1 MKLNLPLESIV
12 FWGFKKR
19 GTFATNA
26 MTFKIASG
34 QTGSLL
40 RIRSLMN
47 SWFGAILGGG
57 VYGAW
62 ASWANWGQ
70 GASPGTGFTTRAW
83 CSGAS
88 FALLGVY
95 GAQSHRQ
102 LCRGRCTVNRLTR
115 RAQWTRV
122 SQCSSHNDPP
132 ISDNRRKIEMPPLFE
147 CIGVEPDKISI
158 ALKTIWSNE
167 RLNIA
172 RGVWHGHRQRRTG

>member
-40 RIRSLMN
+40 RVRSLMD

-57 VYGAW
+57 LCGAW

-70 GASPGTGFTTRAW
+70 GASHALAIGLARWITRA
-83 CSGAS
+83 
-88 FALLGVY
+88 LLTFFGTM
-95 GAQSHRQ
+95 AM
-102 LCRGRCTVNRLTR
+102 
-115 RAQWTRV
+115 
-122 SQCSSHNDPP
+122 
-132 ISDNRRKIEMPPLFE
+132 RKS
-147 CIGVEPDKISI
+147 CG
-158 ALKTIWSNE
+158 
-167 RLNIA
+167 
-172 RGVWHGHRQRRTG
+172 